1 MSWLKMTSEALYLM
15 KGGTNEYLEEVKL
28 IQKGAAA
35 NEEFEFT
42 VPDRWFI
49 GNSAPRVIVVD
60 VGSKEQLKK
69 AVSGFSSDS
78 VYASVMERSDWS
90 ASAPKSRFEINDRP
104 KHIVIHHTTGAPSSG
119 GEANAKQVVKGIQS
133 SHMSGNGW
141 SDIGYNFLNMVDGV
155 LVEGR
160 SGSLSEAIRGNVVRG
175 AHAGTDEGNASPG
188 VSNEGD
194 FTTATMSAAQW
205 DSLVN
210 MCAALC
216 DSCDIEPQNI
226 KGHRDFTATECPG
239 KWLYSQLQKLR
250 DDVAS
255 KLAS

>member
-15 KGGTNEYLEEVKL
+15 KGGTNEYLDEVKL
-28 IQKGAAA
+28 KQLGTPDK
-35 NEEFEFT
+35 EEFEFD
-42 VPDRWFI
+42 VPQKWFD
-49 GNSAPRVIVVD
+49 GNGAPRVIVVD
-60 VGSKEQLKK
+60 VGSTEKLNK
-69 AVSGFSSDS
+69 AVSGFSSDT
-78 VYASVMERSDWS
+78 VFDSVMKRPDWS
-90 ASAPKSRFEINDRP
+90 AAAPKSRFEVNDRP

-119 GEANAKQVVKGIQS
+119 GKEKAKQVVKGIQS
-133 SHMSGNGW
+133 SHMNGNGW

-216 DSCDIEPQNI
+216 EACDIDPKNI
-226 KGHRDFTATECPG
+226 KGHKDFAPTECPG
-239 KWLYSQLQKLR
+239 KWLYSQLQKLQNE
-250 DDVAS
+250 VAA